1 MPIRFLKILRK
12 TWSKS
17 SRESRVCFLLML
29 MITLHPLRST
39 TQLAMHWE
47 YTLHPTTTTQQSHKQ
62 EPKHTHTEPC
72 HRKRGER
79 ECVGGVRRSSLPGL
93 IIAGQCH
100 LLLGDW
106 IHVEMQIQ
114 MLTSFQSPSLQYLQT
129 MHHQN
134 GSSLVSSVA
143 TLLSLSLDYLP

>member
-93 IIAGQCH
+93 IIAVSANDASSKWIITGEFSCH
-100 LLLGDW
+100 SFITLFGLLT
-106 IHVEMQIQ
+106 
-114 MLTSFQSPSLQYLQT
+114 LTLTPKNTQSHLT
-129 MHHQN
+129 N
-134 GSSLVSSVA
+134 IDAVRG
-143 TLLSLSLDYLP
+143 